1 MLIIVLI
8 VIAIFVFL
16 ITRISDFGSSVVTE
30 EDRKLAA
37 EAHQEA
43 FNYRCRMR
51 AYGDIEEKKD
61 KIPDNNSYRELVQKY
76 IGELYDIRPSYAK
89 DLLTKIDELAKEY
102 QDKDIEGEL

>member
-1 MLIIVLI
+1 MLIIGIIVLI
-8 VIAIFVFL
+8 IIAIFVFL

-30 EDRKLAA
+30 EDMKLAA

-51 AYGDIEEKKD
+51 YIEENKD
-61 KIPDNNSYRELVQKY
+61 KVSDNNSCRELVQKY
-76 IGELYDIRPSYAK
+76 IGELYDIRPSDAK

-102 QDKDIEGEL
+102 QDKDI